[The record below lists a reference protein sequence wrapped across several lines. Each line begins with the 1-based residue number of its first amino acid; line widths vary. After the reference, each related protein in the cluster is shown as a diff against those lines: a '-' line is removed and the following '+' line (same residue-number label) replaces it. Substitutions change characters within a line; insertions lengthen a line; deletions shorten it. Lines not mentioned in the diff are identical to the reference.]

1 MNLPRFLT
9 AENTDNPE
17 DNFVIHTE
25 YPRFIINLI
34 DDEIEFLEDVK
45 VSDQEEFTIEIAELI
60 QEAST
65 FYDREVTRYQ
75 ED

>member
-45 VSDQEEFTIEIAELI
+45 IADQEEFTIEIAELI

-65 FYDREVTRYQ
+65 FYDREVERYQ
-75 ED
+75 KD

>member
-9 AENTDNPE
+9 ADNTDNPE

-34 DDEIEFLEDVK
+34 DDEIEFLEDIK
-45 VSDQEEFTIEIAELI
+45 VQDQEDFTLQVAELI
-60 QEAST
+60 DEAST
-65 FYDREVTRYQ
+65 FYDREVMFYK